1 MGSLFP
7 VSNNTKIQDEPID
20 KNVPSHSRTASKES
34 APEKPSAQ
42 PETAHLSPA
51 DEDTE
56 DETPPK
62 MTLKSRLGGTKASQV
77 RGASDEE
84 DTIDNEESP
93 KQSNLKSRVGGKRIA
108 LDTEEEPD
116 EEEKTPPRKAKL
128 KSRLG
133 GKPKDDDDA
142 SEEEEDEEAPLAKG
156 RVRGRIGGKRLSTP
170 SDEEDEEES
179 PPHKLKSK
187 LGGSRQSR
195 EVTPAELQEKMKEEE
210 HKDKKVKMESVE
222 PPKKE
227 LTEDEIAMQRRAQ
240 LKRELEEKQAKPTI
254 KKRKF

>member
-1 MGSLFP
+1 M
-7 VSNNTKIQDEPID
+7 QDEPID
-20 KNVPSHSRTASKES
+20 KNVRSHSRTASKES

-56 DETPPK
+56 DETPAK
-62 MTLKSRLGGTKASQV
+62 VTLKSRLGGTKASQV
-77 RGASDEE
+77 RGASDEQDAIE
-84 DTIDNEESP
+84 NEESA
-93 KQSNLKSRVGGKRIA
+93 KQSTLKSRVGGKRIA
-108 LDTEEEPD
+108 SDTEEETD
-116 EEEKTPPRKAKL
+116 EEEKTPPRKGKL

-133 GKPKDDDDA
+133 WKPKDDDDDA

-179 PPHKLKSK
+179 PRHKLKSK

-195 EVTPAELQEKMKEEE
+195 EVTPAKLQEKIKEEE
-210 HKDKKVKMESVE
+210 NKDKKVKLESVE

-227 LTEDEIAMQRRAQ
+227 LTEDEIALQRRAQ
-240 LKRELEEKQAKPTI
+240 LKRELEEKQAKPTV

>member
-1 MGSLFP
+1 
-7 VSNNTKIQDEPID
+7 
-20 KNVPSHSRTASKES
+20 VPSHSRTASKES

-56 DETPPK
+56 DETPAK
-62 MTLKSRLGGTKASQV
+62 VTLKSRLGGTKASQV

-93 KQSNLKSRVGGKRIA
+93 KQSTLKSRVGGKRIA
-108 LDTEEEPD
+108 TDTEEEPD

-142 SEEEEDEEAPLAKG
+142 SEEEGDEEAPLAKG
-156 RVRGRIGGKRLSTP
+156 RVSGRIGGKRLSTP
-170 SDEEDEEES
+170 SDEEDDEEES
-179 PPHKLKSK
+179 LPHKLKSK

-195 EVTPAELQEKMKEEE
+195 EVTSAKLQEKIKEEEEE
-210 HKDKKVKMESVE
+210 HKDKKAKMESVE